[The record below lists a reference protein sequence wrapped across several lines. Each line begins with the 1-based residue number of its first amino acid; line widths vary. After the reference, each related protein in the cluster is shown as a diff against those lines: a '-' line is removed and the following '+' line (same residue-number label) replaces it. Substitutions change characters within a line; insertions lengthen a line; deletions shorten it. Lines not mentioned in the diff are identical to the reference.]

1 MATVTPTI
9 TDTPTPSVKGDINFD
24 GKTDLSDAQLS
35 LKCALMIVE
44 PTEQQIDAADIDG
57 NGKIDLSDVQLIL
70 KAALGIISL

>member
-1 MATVTPTI
+1 MCFV
-9 TDTPTPSVKGDINFD
+9 
-24 GKTDLSDAQLS
+24 
-35 LKCALMIVE
+35 IVE